1 MIPNHLMAFT
11 DKFFRKLVL
20 DAFSRARR
28 GELRLTMPGGSRRL
42 FGGLGKELH
51 AELTVRDENFYRRC
65 VLFGP
70 IGFAE
75 SYLAGEW
82 ETADLTRTL
91 AWFILNG
98 DYLSGVR
105 TRDNKRHGLFD
116 LLGTLNRITH
126 SLRPNSKTKS
136 RDNISE
142 HYDLGNDFFKLWLD
156 PTMTYSS
163 AYYDRPDLTLEE
175 AQLRKW
181 ERLCEKMQI
190 GSHDMVLEI
199 GCGWGGFA
207 IHAAK
212 TRGCR
217 VTAATISQEQFR
229 EAAERVEAA
238 GVGDLVE
245 VIFCDYRD
253 LAGRFDKIVSIEMLE
268 AVGDRYA
275 ETFFG
280 KVADLLAPRGLLG
293 LQMILCPDNQYPI
306 LRDGVDFI
314 QKHIFPGSLLMS
326 NRRITEAM
334 NATGDLNLLDYED
347 MTPYYARTLLEWRKN
362 FLDVLPKVRALGYDP
377 AFIRKWLYYLCY
389 CEAGFGTRHISVAQ
403 AVYTRPD
410 NLDLHSP
417 AYDLGHRREKPVTPA
432 SRPA

>member
-1 MIPNHLMAFT
+1 MLIL

-28 GELRLTMPGGSRRL
+28 GELRLTMPGGARRL

-82 ETADLTRTL
+82 ESGDLTRTL

-98 DYLSGVR
+98 DSLAGVR
-105 TRDNKRHGLFD
+105 TSGSRYSGTFD
-116 LLGTLNRITH
+116 LLGIINRIGH
-126 SLRPNSKTKS
+126 AMRSNSPRRS
-136 RDNISE
+136 RDNIRK
-142 HYDLGNDFFKLWLD
+142 HYDLGNEFFKLWLD

-163 AYYDRPDLTLEE
+163 AFYEPPDLSLEE
-175 AQLRKW
+175 AQRKKW
-181 ERLCEKMQI
+181 EQLCRKLQL
-190 GSHDMVLEI
+190 GLHDMVLEI

-207 IHAAK
+207 IHAAQNY
-212 TRGCR
+212 GCR
-217 VTAATISQEQFR
+217 VTAVTISEEQFR
-229 EAAERVEAA
+229 VAASRVEEA
-238 GVGDLVE
+238 GVSHLVD
-245 VIFCDYRD
+245 VVFSDYRD
-253 LAGRFDKIVSIEMLE
+253 LEGRFDKIVSIEMLE
-268 AVGDRYA
+268 AVGDRYV

-280 KVADLLAPRGLLG
+280 KVSELLAPRGILG

-326 NRRITEAM
+326 MRRITDAL

-347 MTPYYARTLLEWRKN
+347 MTPFYARTLKEWRAA
-362 FLDVLPKVRALGYDP
+362 FISALPKVRALGYDQF
-377 AFIRKWLYYLCY
+377 FIRKWLYYLCY

-403 AVYTRPD
+403 AIYTRPD
-410 NLDLHSP
+410 NLDIQSP
-417 AYDLGHRREKPVTPA
+417 AYDLGHHRERPDPETA
-432 SRPA
+432 SPRPSS